1 MKKFITLIIS
11 ICFLTSC
18 APKIY
23 EIANGKMITEK
34 QLQRRFDRAA
44 KNAMKKM
51 SKEDM
56 DILNGVESYQVDTV
70 RVSGN

>member
-1 MKKFITLIIS
+1 
-11 ICFLTSC
+11 
-18 APKIY
+18 
-23 EIANGKMITEK
+23 MITEK

>member
-1 MKKFITLIIS
+1 MKKFIILIIS

-18 APKIY
+18 APKIH